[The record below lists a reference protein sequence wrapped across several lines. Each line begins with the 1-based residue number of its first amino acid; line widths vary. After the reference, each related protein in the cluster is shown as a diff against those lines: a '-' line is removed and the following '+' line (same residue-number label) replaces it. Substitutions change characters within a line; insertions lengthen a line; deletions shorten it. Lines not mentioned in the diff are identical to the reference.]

1 MSSPLSAR
9 SISCLEKSTGRV
21 RPNQR
26 SKFAAFEQQWGVGTG
41 EASGRVSNGAG
52 FGGPEDSLN
61 LNATIEAVLPYL
73 FPVLFALVIVAVLP
87 LIAGYIVLVERK
99 VMADMQVRLGPMR
112 VGPHGLLQ
120 PIADAVKLLLKED
133 IIPES
138 ADKVIFWGAPLISVT
153 AAMLALSA
161 LPIGPFFQIADL
173 NIGLLFVLGISSLGI
188 FGIVLGGW
196 ASNSHYSLLGA
207 LRSAAQLVSYETSA
221 GMAVVGTLLLAG
233 TLSTRG
239 IVETQADHGMWFIFA
254 APVGFF
260 IYLVAS
266 IAETNRAPF
275 DMPEAESELVA
286 GYMTEYSG
294 FRWALY
300 FLAEYTNMIV
310 VSSIAT
316 TLFLGGWLRPFA
328 GTALFNF
335 LDFFPTLMMLLI
347 AGYCFYR
354 APKQPVAVQKMFMV
368 AVGLLCGLLALILL
382 VPLVAPS
389 GGLLASAKPGLHGAF
404 WFLFKVSAY
413 IYTFMWLRF
422 TFPRY
427 RFDQLMRLGWQ
438 FLVPLSIVN
447 VAGIGIGLTLHRE
460 LGWPAAPSLLLTI
473 VMTLGVAAYLIS
485 VGEKHEPVIVG
496 EEGEGAADA

>member
-1 MSSPLSAR
+1 
-9 SISCLEKSTGRV
+9 
-21 RPNQR
+21 
-26 SKFAAFEQQWGVGTG
+26 
-41 EASGRVSNGAG
+41 
-52 FGGPEDSLN
+52 LN
-61 LNATIEAVLPYL
+61 LNATVQSLLPYVLP
-73 FPVLFALVIVAVLP
+73 VVFALVIVAVLP

-138 ADKVIFWGAPLISVT
+138 ADKLIFWGAPLISVT
-153 AAMLALSA
+153 AAMLALAA

-233 TLSTRG
+233 TLSTRA
-239 IVETQADHGMWFIFA
+239 IVERQNDAGMWFLFA

-328 GTALFNF
+328 GTPFFNF
-335 LDFFPTLMMLLI
+335 LDFLPPLLMLFI
-347 AGYCFYR
+347 AAYCFYR
-354 APKQPVAVQKMFMV
+354 APKQPVQVQKMFMV
-368 AVGLLCGLLALILL
+368 AVGLLCGLLALIL
-382 VPLVAPS
+382 VAPIVAPA
-389 GGLLASAKPGLHGAF
+389 GGTLASAKPGLHGAF
-404 WFLFKVSAY
+404 WFLFKVAAY

-447 VAGIGIGLTLHRE
+447 VMGIGIGLALHRE
-460 LGWPAAPSLLLTI
+460 FGWGAVPSLLLTM
-473 VMTLGVAAYLIS
+473 VATLGVAAYLIS
-485 VGEKHEPVIVG
+485 VGERRDPVIVG
-496 EEGEGAADA
+496 EEGEGVSDA

>member
-1 MSSPLSAR
+1 MHDLINYITGYLSSDQTPGAAGNIFWATVYILLVFVGLS
-9 SISCLEKSTGRV
+9 I
-21 RPNQR
+21 
-26 SKFAAFEQQWGVGTG
+26 
-41 EASGRVSNGAG
+41 
-52 FGGPEDSLN
+52 
-61 LNATIEAVLPYL
+61 AVICMNWL
-73 FPVLFALVIVAVLP
+73 
-87 LIAGYIVLVERK
+87 ERK
-99 VMADMQVRLGPMR
+99 ILAHMQVRLGPMR

-138 ADKVIFWGAPLISVT
+138 ADKLVFWGAPLISVT

-173 NIGLLFVLGISSLGI
+173 NVGLLFILGVSALGI

-239 IVETQADHGMWFIFA
+239 IVQEQSDTGWWFIFV

-300 FLAEYTNMIV
+300 FLAEYTNMV
-310 VSSIAT
+310 VVAAIAT
-316 TLFLGGWLRPFA
+316 TLF
-328 GTALFNF
+328 
-335 LDFFPTLMMLLI
+335 
-347 AGYCFYR
+347 
-354 APKQPVAVQKMFMV
+354 
-368 AVGLLCGLLALILL
+368 
-382 VPLVAPS
+382 
-389 GGLLASAKPGLHGAF
+389 
-404 WFLFKVSAY
+404 
-413 IYTFMWLRF
+413 
-422 TFPRY
+422 
-427 RFDQLMRLGWQ
+427 
-438 FLVPLSIVN
+438 
-447 VAGIGIGLTLHRE
+447 
-460 LGWPAAPSLLLTI
+460 
-473 VMTLGVAAYLIS
+473 
-485 VGEKHEPVIVG
+485 
-496 EEGEGAADA
+496 

>member
-1 MSSPLSAR
+1 MDLNP
-9 SISCLEKSTGRV
+9 V
-21 RPNQR
+21 
-26 SKFAAFEQQWGVGTG
+26 V
-41 EASGRVSNGAG
+41 AS
-52 FGGPEDSLN
+52 L
-61 LNATIEAVLPYL
+61 TPYL
-73 FPVLFALVIVAVLP
+73 LPVVFALVIVAVLP
-87 LIAGYIVLVERK
+87 LVAGYIVLIERK

-120 PIADAVKLLLKED
+120 PIADAVKLLIKED

-138 ADKVIFWGAPLISVT
+138 ADRYIFWGAPLISVT
-153 AAMLALSA
+153 TAMLALSA
-161 LPIGPFFQIADL
+161 LPMGPFFQIADL

-221 GMAVVGTLLLAG
+221 GMAIVGALLLAG
-233 TLSTRG
+233 TLSTRE
-239 IVETQADHGMWFIFA
+239 IVAAQATDGVWFGFA
-254 APVGFF
+254 VPVGFF

-300 FLAEYTNMIV
+300 FLAEYTNMMV
-310 VSSIAT
+310 VAAIAT
-316 TLFLGGWLRPFA
+316 TLFLGGWLRPFS
-328 GTALFNF
+328 GTPFFNF
-335 LDFFPTLMMLLI
+335 LDYFPPLLMLLI

-354 APKQPVAVQKMFMV
+354 APKQPVPVQKMFMIAV
-368 AVGLLCGLLALILL
+368 ALLCGLVALILAAPVV
-382 VPLVAPS
+382 VPAGTLVAA
-389 GGLLASAKPGLHGAF
+389 GKPGLHGAF

-413 IYTFMWLRF
+413 IYVFMWLRF

-427 RFDQLMRLGWQ
+427 RFDQLMQLGWQ
-438 FLVPLSIVN
+438 FLVPLAIVN
-447 VAGIGIGLTLHRE
+447 LVGIAGGLVLHRQ
-460 LGWPAAPSLLLTI
+460 LNWGAVPALALMNM
-473 VMTLGVAAYLIS
+473 VTLGVAAWLIS
-485 VGEKHEPVIVG
+485 VGEKHEHAMVG
-496 EEGEGAADA
+496 EEGESAGDA

>member
-1 MSSPLSAR
+1 MDANA
-9 SISCLEKSTGRV
+9 I
-21 RPNQR
+21 
-26 SKFAAFEQQWGVGTG
+26 FEALKPFLLT
-41 EASGRVSNGAG
+41 
-52 FGGPEDSLN
+52 
-61 LNATIEAVLPYL
+61 
-73 FPVLFALVIVAVLP
+73 VLFAGGIWALLP
-87 LIAGYIVLVERK
+87 LVAGYIVLVERK

-138 ADKVIFWGAPLISVT
+138 ADKFIFWGAPLISVT
-153 AAMLALSA
+153 AAMLALSVV
-161 LPIGPFFQIADL
+161 PIGPFFLIADL
-173 NIGLLFVLGISSLGI
+173 NVGLLFILGVSALGI

-233 TLSTRG
+233 TLSTRAIIESQEQHG
-239 IVETQADHGMWFIFA
+239 IWFVFG
-254 APVGFF
+254 APIGFF

-300 FLAEYTNMIV
+300 FLAEYTNMVV

-316 TLFLGGWLRPFA
+316 TLFLGGWLRPLASFHQLLF
-328 GTALFNF
+328 GMSFEALDILPALIF
-335 LDFFPTLMMLLI
+335 LGLAAWCAKLAL
-347 AGYCFYR
+347 R
-354 APKQPVAVQKMFMV
+354 QAVPIQKFVMFLF
-368 AVGLLCGLLALILL
+368 VGLFVILAAAMAWSLTS
-382 VPLVAPS
+382 PLM
-389 GGLLASAKPGLHGAF
+389 GGIHGGF
-404 WFLFKVSAY
+404 WFIVKVLVY
-413 IYTFMWLRF
+413 LYGFLWFRF

-427 RFDQLMRLGWQ
+427 RFDQLMKLGWQ
-438 FLVPLSIVN
+438 FLIPLALVN
-447 VAGIGIGLTLHRE
+447 LVMIGI
-460 LGWPAAPSLLLTI
+460 AI
-473 VMTLGVAAYLIS
+473 VLV
-485 VGEKHEPVIVG
+485 
-496 EEGEGAADA
+496 